1 MAKLILVED
10 DPFLL
15 SILVEK
21 MKEAGFDVETATDG
35 EDGLNKIKTGNFD
48 LVLLDMVLPKRTASK
63 FWKKFA
69 TIIK

>member
-35 EDGLNKIKTGNFD
+35 EDGLNKISANGNF
-48 LVLLDMVLPKRTASK
+48 VTTKH
-63 FWKKFA
+63 
-69 TIIK
+69 